1 MTAIGIFG
9 GTFDPVHIGHLRTA
23 LELRA
28 RLGLREMRLIP
39 AARPPHREPPGV
51 TAAHR
56 LAMLRLAIA
65 GEAELV
71 ADDRELRR
79 PGPSYTIDTL
89 AELRREL
96 GGDIGLCLCVGMDS
110 LVKLT
115 AWRRWQELTATA
127 HLVVAARPGWHL
139 PTRGAV
145 ADWLVGR
152 VTDDPARLREAPGG
166 CVLVLEMTLLPV
178 AATQL
183 RADLAGGRSVR
194 YLVPDAVIDYARKH
208 HLYQ

>member
-1 MTAIGIFG
+1 MFG

-28 RLGLREMRLIP
+28 RLQLAEMRLIP

-65 GEAELV
+65 GEAGLV

-79 PGPSYTIDTL
+79 QGPSYTIDTL
-89 AELRREL
+89 SELRQEL
-96 GGDIGLCLCVGMDS
+96 GGDIGLCLCMGMDA
-110 LVKLT
+110 LVELT
-115 AWRRWQELTATA
+115 TWHRWRELTATA

-152 VTDDPARLREAPGG
+152 VTDDPARLQDTSGG
-166 CVLVLEMTLLPV
+166 WVLVAEMTLLPV
-178 AATQL
+178 AATRI
-183 RADLAGGRSVR
+183 RADLASGRSVR
-194 YLVPDAVIDYARKH
+194 YLVPDAVIDYARSH
-208 HLYQ
+208 HLYR

>member
-23 LELRA
+23 LELRE
-28 RLGLREMRLIP
+28 RLQLAEMRLLP
-39 AARPPHREPPGV
+39 SARPPHRELPAA
-51 TAAHR
+51 TAEHR

-65 GEAELV
+65 GEAGLV

-79 PGPSYTIDTL
+79 AGPSYTIDTL
-89 AELRREL
+89 SELRQEL
-96 GGDIGLCLCVGMDS
+96 GGDIGLCLCVGMDA

-115 AWRRWQELTATA
+115 GWHRWQELTTAA

-152 VTDDPARLREAPGG
+152 VTNDPGRLRDAPGG
-166 CVLVLEMTLLPV
+166 WVLVAEMTLLPV
-178 AATQL
+178 ASTRI
-183 RADLAGGRSVR
+183 RADLISGQSVR
-194 YLVPDAVIDYARKH
+194 YLVPDAVIDYVRSR